1 LTGIS
6 RQGHES
12 VGGTVRDLFEDA
24 KRVDQPG
31 HSLKAIGFGMGDRIA
46 EFQRGSRVR
55 IAFTPKVSTFRG
67 HAEVELELKD
77 IRP

>member
-1 LTGIS
+1 MV
-6 RQGHES
+6 RQVTAPTNTPLRG
-12 VGGTVRDLFEDA
+12 LFDEP
-24 KRVDQPG
+24 KRVEQPG
-31 HSLKAIGFGMGDRIA
+31 HSLKAIGFSMGDRVA

-55 IAFTPKVSTFRG
+55 IAFTPKISTYRG